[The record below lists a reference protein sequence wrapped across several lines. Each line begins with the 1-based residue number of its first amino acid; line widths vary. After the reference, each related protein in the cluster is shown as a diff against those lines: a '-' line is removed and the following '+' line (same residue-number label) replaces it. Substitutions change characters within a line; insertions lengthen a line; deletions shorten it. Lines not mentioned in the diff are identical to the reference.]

1 MGWAEGGERN
11 ILHAG
16 VRECLEATNEFHLP
30 ANLNRRQV
38 TGGDLLREECL
49 VLKPPHYPAEGTGP
63 AWCGGAWGGRPGF
76 PAS

>member
-11 ILHAG
+11 ILHTG

-30 ANLNRRQV
+30 TNLNRRQV
-38 TGGDLLREECL
+38 TGGDLRGECL
-49 VLKPPHYPAEGTGP
+49 VLKPAHFPAEGTGL
-63 AWCGGAWGGRPGF
+63 AWCGAWGGRPGF